1 MTDKIIPDMPEDME
15 STAKEHGFTSVVERQ
30 KRFSLMRV
38 AIFIVVLLVVLVGV
52 FLWVKGR
59 EQSAG
64 PTLKSVVLEQ
74 QQTIV
79 QLRDSVNSLQQAR
92 DTQAQSQQDLAG
104 GLSAVRD
111 ALAQQADRLANTASK
126 DLSGEL
132 EALSQR
138 VDELSA
144 SVDTRFE
151 AALEKQQELEKG
163 MEAVRK
169 LRATSQPRQSASTTT
184 RQRRPAPP
192 SPSFSIA
199 GSELRGGRHYLAI
212 SSGPAT
218 RLRDLRLLGVG
229 ESLGAWRLASID
241 GHSAAFS
248 INGQTVVMPV
258 P

>member
-1 MTDKIIPDMPEDME
+1 MTDKIIPDMPEGME
-15 STAKEHGFTSVVERQ
+15 STAREHGFTPVIERK
-30 KRFSLMRV
+30 KRFSLTRV
-38 AIFIVVLLVVLVGV
+38 AIIVVVLLIVFAGV
-52 FLWVKGR
+52 FLWAKGR
-59 EQSAG
+59 NQDTG
-64 PTLKSVVLEQ
+64 PTLTSRVQEQ
-74 QQTIV
+74 QQAID
-79 QLRDSVNSLQQAR
+79 QLRDSINSLQQAR
-92 DTQAQSQQDLAG
+92 DTQAQSQKDLSG
-104 GLSAVRD
+104 ELSAVRD
-111 ALAQQADRLANTASK
+111 VLSQQADRLANTASK
-126 DLSGEL
+126 DLSEEL
-132 EALSQR
+132 ETLSQR
-138 VDELSA
+138 VDALSA

-169 LRATSQPRQSASTTT
+169 MRATSQPRQSAPETA

-212 SSGPAT
+212 SAGRAT
-218 RLRDLRLLGVG
+218 SIRELRLLGVG